1 MPSSVGSKKPRKGA
15 SKVSKKARSKATSE
29 DVDPST
35 FDVGVSEG
43 RSTLGEGVLYGDE
56 EGATEYQM
64 AVEGSE
70 VQRLSETMEH
80 GNTMTEGD
88 EEGEEDE
95 DFQRSSLEGP
105 APTPLL
111 EDGFDG
117 VPRPNDLEVAL
128 KMALER
134 LENMPMVD
142 FLQHM
147 SKQADVHAQAVSS
160 AKEIANDFVA
170 NAADLAE
177 AMQMIL
183 QYDQLMLKKLNLTSP
198 YDFGVKPKTVDE
210 TRAVMI
216 DRAQKMLDLGQ
227 MQYDMSHQI
236 SETARPL
243 IDYRFE
249 ACDNFNTVHEK
260 ITSIKVSEEARKEAR
275 LAKAAK
281 DEEEA
286 KTPAEAAPTTD
297 AEGIE
302 GNAEVKNSTEG
313 GTPTKEDSKNNAIPT
328 SAN

>member
-1 MPSSVGSKKPRKGA
+1 MPSSVGSKKPRKA
-15 SKVSKKARSKATSE
+15 TSKISKKTRSKATSE

-35 FDVGVSEG
+35 FDVGASEG
-43 RSTLGEGVLYGDE
+43 RNTLGESEFYGDE

-64 AVEGSE
+64 AMEGSE
-70 VQRLSETMEH
+70 FQRPSENMEY
-80 GNTMTEGD
+80 GNTTTEGD

-95 DFQRSSLEGP
+95 EFQRSSLEGP

-142 FLQHM
+142 FLQNV
-147 SKQADVHAQAVSS
+147 SKQADVHAQAVST

-177 AMQMIL
+177 TMQMIL

-198 YDFGVKPKTVDE
+198 YDFGVKPKTVEE

-216 DRAQKMLDLGQ
+216 NRAQKMLDLGQ
-227 MQYDMSHQI
+227 MQYDRSHQI

-243 IDYRFE
+243 VDYRFE
-249 ACDNFNTVHEK
+249 ACDNFNAVHEK
-260 ITSIKVSEEARKEAR
+260 ISSIKVSEEARKEAR
-275 LAKAAK
+275 LTKAAK
-281 DEEEA
+281 EEDEA
-286 KTPAEAAPTTD
+286 KATAEAAPPTGAKGT
-297 AEGIE
+297 E
-302 GNAEVKNSTEG
+302 GNAEATNPTEKG
-313 GTPTKEDSKNNAIPT
+313 NPPNDGSKNE
-328 SAN
+328 ANPPPGN

>member
-1 MPSSVGSKKPRKGA
+1 MPSSAGAKKSRKAA

-29 DVDPST
+29 DVDPSAL
-35 FDVGVSEG
+35 DVGASEG
-43 RSTLGEGVLYGDE
+43 RTTFEEGEMLGDE

-64 AVEGSE
+64 AMEGNE
-70 VQRLSETMEH
+70 IQRQSETIER
-80 GNTMTEGD
+80 GNTETEGVEEEVD
-88 EEGEEDE
+88 EE
-95 DFQRSSLEGP
+95 FHRSSLDGP

-117 VPRPNDLEVAL
+117 VPQPNDLEVAL

-142 FLQHM
+142 FLQNI

-198 YDFGVKPKTVDE
+198 YDFGVKPKTVEE

-243 IDYRFE
+243 VDYRFE
-249 ACDNFNTVHEK
+249 ACDNFNAVHEK
-260 ITSIKVSEEARKEAR
+260 ISSMKATEESRKLAR
-275 LAKAAK
+275 LAKAARAEV
-281 DEEEA
+281 EERAAANAARNDGAEGVEA
-286 KTPAEAAPTTD
+286 NAEATNPTEEGQPPKDNPNND
-297 AEGIE
+297 A
-302 GNAEVKNSTEG
+302 N
-313 GTPTKEDSKNNAIPT
+313 PT
-328 SAN
+328 SGN